1 MKIGVNVGGYFVK
14 IIFEEEMKM
23 VKRGKKYVEVVK
35 FVDCVVV
42 YFVIE
47 VVELV
52 KKINIV
58 KFDVI
63 VEVVFCLGV
72 DFKKV
77 D

>member
-1 MKIGVNVGGYFVK
+1 MI
-14 IIFEEEMKM
+14 
-23 VKRGKKYVEVVK
+23 
-35 FVDCVVV
+35 
-42 YFVIE
+42 
-47 VVELV
+47 ELV
-52 KKINIV
+52 KKINII